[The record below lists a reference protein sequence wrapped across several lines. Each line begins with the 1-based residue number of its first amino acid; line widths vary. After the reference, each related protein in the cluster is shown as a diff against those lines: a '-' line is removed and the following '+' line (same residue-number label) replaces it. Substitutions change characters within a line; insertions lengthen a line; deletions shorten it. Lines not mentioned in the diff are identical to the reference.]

1 MSISIKVTSAIAF
14 MTVLMGLSVY
24 GLQRF
29 LVYPEFENLEKEY
42 ARLNINR
49 VANRFSV
56 ALSTLDATVYDWS
69 SWDDTYEFAHNRNTN
84 FVSSNLYPGTFLNYG
99 TDLVLFI
106 DREFEVLWAGIYEFN
121 EGYDVMDVTEDKL
134 SDLLPYVMDYSSQID
149 LEAHVDDQVYL
160 GVFTFLGEPALFAVR
175 PIYASH
181 ALGDAGGFM
190 LLGTTLTE
198 DILSQLQ
205 EDVAL
210 KFDISDVRTHASL
223 DSAIAYE
230 IVATDPNAL
239 RIQHPFK
246 AGQTGGFMIT
256 MVMDRQI
263 TKIGETATQQV
274 IQAFIGIAFVV
285 MLVTWWWL
293 RRAVTAPVEQL
304 SRQMKHISEQ
314 KIYTHRAQ
322 IASTGELGQ
331 LARTFNDLMTTVEH
345 KTLALHESNMQMQAE
360 HKQLISTQTQ
370 LKRANWELKSLS
382 EKDALTGLY
391 NRMALDRKL
400 AQEWNNLR
408 RRKEPFTLMMID
420 IDQFKQFNDHYG
432 HQAGDKCLS
441 RVAIIIASIAQRAT
455 DMAARYGG
463 EEFMVI
469 LPGVG
474 HEAAQQLAVRLLR
487 SIEDANIEHIYSDH
501 NQRITVSIGISSVI
515 PDGSLTVKNAI
526 QMADEA
532 LYRAKAGG
540 RNRVCD
546 GSTELT

>member
-1 MSISIKVTSAIAF
+1 
-14 MTVLMGLSVY
+14 
-24 GLQRF
+24 
-29 LVYPEFENLEKEY
+29 
-42 ARLNINR
+42 
-49 VANRFSV
+49 
-56 ALSTLDATVYDWS
+56 
-69 SWDDTYEFAHNRNTN
+69 
-84 FVSSNLYPGTFLNYG
+84 
-99 TDLVLFI
+99 
-106 DREFEVLWAGIYEFN
+106 
-121 EGYDVMDVTEDKL
+121 MDVTEDKL